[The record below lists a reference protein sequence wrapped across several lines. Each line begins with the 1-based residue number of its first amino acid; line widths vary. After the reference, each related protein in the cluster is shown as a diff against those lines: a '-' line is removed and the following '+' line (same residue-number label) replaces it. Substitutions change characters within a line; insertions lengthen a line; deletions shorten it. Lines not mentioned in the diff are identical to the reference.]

1 MNIEMEKSVVN
12 EVELEYSVLGKKE
25 EEPIIFIHG
34 GIIADSNIPLFSE
47 PSLKNYRLVHYRR
60 RGYAGSSKD
69 KLSISIS
76 EQALDCKNLL
86 DYLEINHVHIVG
98 HSVGGTIALQF
109 TLEYPHYVNTIS
121 LLEPALTGYGQ
132 DDNYEVIEEFMPM
145 IELYDKGQ
153 KQKAIDIFM
162 RNTIGNDY
170 LKLMEERLPVDAY
183 DLAVIDAKTYFHY
196 EIPSMK
202 EWKLP
207 FSLNANIP
215 NIDNNNNSFNLN
227 IERPFS
233 KPVLYARGA
242 DSGQRAKERE
252 QVISNLFPN
261 TKILVVENAKHML
274 QIMNPSKVAEG
285 IATIL
290 ENQ

>member
-1 MNIEMEKSVVN
+1 
-12 EVELEYSVLGKKE
+12 
-25 EEPIIFIHG
+25 
-34 GIIADSNIPLFSE
+34 
-47 PSLKNYRLVHYRR
+47 
-60 RGYAGSSKD
+60 
-69 KLSISIS
+69 
-76 EQALDCKNLL
+76 
-86 DYLEINHVHIVG
+86 VHIVG

-132 DDNYEVIEEFMPM
+132 DGNYEVIEEFMPM

-162 RNTIGNDY
+162 RTTIGNDY

-196 EIPSMK
+196 EIPSIK

-207 FSLNANIP
+207 LSLNANIP
-215 NIDNNNNSFNLN
+215 NIDDNNNFNLN

-233 KPVLYARGA
+233 KPVLYARGQTL
-242 DSGQRAKERE
+242 DKELKKESKLYQIYFQIQR
-252 QVISNLFPN
+252 F
-261 TKILVVENAKHML
+261 
-274 QIMNPSKVAEG
+274 
-285 IATIL
+285 
-290 ENQ
+290 

>member
-1 MNIEMEKSVVN
+1 
-12 EVELEYSVLGKKE
+12 
-25 EEPIIFIHG
+25 
-34 GIIADSNIPLFSE
+34 
-47 PSLKNYRLVHYRR
+47 
-60 RGYAGSSKD
+60 
-69 KLSISIS
+69 
-76 EQALDCKNLL
+76 
-86 DYLEINHVHIVG
+86 
-98 HSVGGTIALQF
+98 
-109 TLEYPHYVNTIS
+109 
-121 LLEPALTGYGQ
+121 
-132 DDNYEVIEEFMPM
+132 M

-183 DLAVIDAKTYFHY
+183 DLAVIDAKTYFRY

-202 EWKLP
+202 AWKLP
-207 FSLNANIP
+207 LSLNANIP
-215 NIDNNNNSFNLN
+215 NIDNNTFNLN
-227 IERPFS
+227 TERPFS

-274 QIMNPSKVAEG
+274 RMMNPPKVAEG

>member
-1 MNIEMEKSVVN
+1 MNMEMEKSVVN
-12 EVELEYSVLGKKE
+12 EVELEYSILGKKE

-34 GIIADSNIPLFSE
+34 GIIADANIPLFSE
-47 PSLKNYRLVHYRR
+47 PSLKNYRLIHYRR

-69 KLSISIS
+69 KLSVTIS

-132 DDNYEVIEEFMPM
+132 DGNYEVIEEFMPM

-162 RNTIGNDY
+162 RTTIGNDY
-170 LKLMEERLPVDAY
+170 LRLMEERLPVDAY

-202 EWKLP
+202 AWKLP

-227 IERPFS
+227 AERPFS